1 MLLSVNIVSLILVTR
16 NIAGVTWKSCPKIKK
31 ATLNSRR
38 NSIVAHITSGRKA
51 KKREPEK
58 NRNNHY
64 TGDSNIVT
72 QPSSNPA
79 EQGLTLLS
87 RRVVV
92 RSLGHCDYTYSNSFH
107 FDDLPNHNKQKHFSL
122 RVELSPYI
130 IPQSKQHR
138 RKLLHVTKNVHIQN
152 LTKTEKQRDKKK

>member
-1 MLLSVNIVSLILVTR
+1 MCTYKTSPRQRNRETR
-16 NIAGVTWKSCPKIKK
+16 
-31 ATLNSRR
+31 
-38 NSIVAHITSGRKA
+38 
-51 KKREPEK
+51 
-58 NRNNHY
+58 RNNHY
-64 TGDSNIVT
+64 TGDSKLVT

-87 RRVVV
+87 RQNVV
-92 RSLGHCDYTYSNSFH
+92 RSLGHCDYRLCKSFH
-107 FDDLPNHNKQKHFSL
+107 LNDFPNDDKQKHIGL